1 MYAVMSAVQET
12 VLGGWRISSNA
23 FWASCKRPHF
33 A

>member
-12 VLGGWRISSNA
+12 VLGWGISSNTH
-23 FWASCKRPHF
+23 WASWIRPQF